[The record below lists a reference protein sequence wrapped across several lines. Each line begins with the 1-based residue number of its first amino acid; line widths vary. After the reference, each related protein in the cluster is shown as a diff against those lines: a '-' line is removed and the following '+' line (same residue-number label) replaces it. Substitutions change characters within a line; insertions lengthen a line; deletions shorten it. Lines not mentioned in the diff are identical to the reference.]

1 MNKHFFATAV
11 AVLLSSVGSLFAQW
25 PGEIDSTNYLFDA
38 DGSFTR
44 VSVDIEDVKSKIITV
59 NPLIDDVMW
68 RKTVIRAIDL
78 RERQNWSLYYPYEN
92 IDSLS
97 QKNLFAIIFKALLQ
111 GDVKGY
117 LQPADKLTPPP
128 FTQKYEFDIQ
138 KDLVERLFGDS
149 EDYQDD
155 YKKIEFI
162 TQGIVKYYIQET
174 WYFDKH
180 TSTMGSKIL
189 SIAPVYNREY
199 NTTFDPAGEVDEGTM
214 CWIPFERI
222 RPYLQMEF
230 MKTTGRNVNPI
241 TDFDNFFVS
250 RQFDSYIIKDYDVR
264 GTLLDDPNKYPDP
277 YKIRQEQERIESEIL
292 NAEQD
297 LWHY

>member
-1 MNKHFFATAV
+1 MSKHFFVTVV
-11 AVLLSSVGSLFAQW
+11 ALLSSVSTLFAQW
-25 PGEIDSTNYLFDA
+25 PGEVDSTSFLFDA

-44 VSVDIEDVKSKIITV
+44 VSVDFEDVKAKLVTV
-59 NPLIDDVMW
+59 NPLIDNIMW
-68 RKTVIRAIDL
+68 KKTVIRAIDL
-78 RERQNWSLYYPYEN
+78 RERQNWPLYYPYEN

-97 QKNLFAIIFKALLQ
+97 QKNLFSVIFKVLLQ

-128 FTQKYEFDIQ
+128 FTEKYLFDIQ

-149 EDYQDD
+149 EDYADD

-162 TQGIVKYYIQET
+162 TQGIIKYYIQET

-180 TSTMGSKIL
+180 TSTLGSKIL
-189 SIAPVYNREY
+189 SIAPVYNKEY
-199 NTTFDPAGEVDEGTM
+199 NQNWDPAGEVDEGVM
-214 CWIPFERI
+214 CWIPFERL
-222 RPYLQMEF
+222 RPYMQMEF

-241 TDFDNFFVS
+241 VDFDNFFVS

-264 GTLLDDPNKYPDP
+264 GTLLDDPNKYSDP
-277 YKIRQEQERIESEIL
+277 SIIREEQERIENEIL
-292 NAEQD
+292 NLEQD